1 VTEDE
6 LDKQLDERFREI
18 ASELEAIGERLATLE
33 DYLTQ
38 KVDFAEIR
46 RCLKKLTTRLALVEG
61 KLAKK
66 AAKEYFKELEGKV
79 DQLDKRLNRIGL
91 IMITKKDL
99 NRFDYQFARLC
110 KSIDR
115 DLVVAQRRL
124 SRLERHL
131 GLPD

>member
-6 LDKQLDERFREI
+6 LDKQLDEKVREI
-18 ASELEAIGERLATLE
+18 TSELEAIGERLATIE
-33 DYLTQ
+33 DQMAKGGDLTEA
-38 KVDFAEIR
+38 KR
-46 RCLKKLTTRLALVEG
+46 SLKKLTTRLALVEG

-66 AAKEYFKELEGKV
+66 AAREYFKELEGKV
-79 DQLDKRLNRIGL
+79 DQIDKRLNRIGL